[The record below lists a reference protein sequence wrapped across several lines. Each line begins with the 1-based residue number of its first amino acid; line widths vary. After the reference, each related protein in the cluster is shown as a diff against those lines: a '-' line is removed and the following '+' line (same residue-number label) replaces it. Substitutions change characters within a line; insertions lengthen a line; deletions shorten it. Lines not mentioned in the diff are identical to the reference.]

1 MSKDKKWASNQKD
14 QLLVENFRN
23 FMKEG
28 DFSAPKEMNEFV
40 GGLRRGLKRM
50 GAKLTGGHAMGV
62 KDIEERISAASQ
74 AYSLLEKAELS
85 RRAYSMI
92 AQKIG
97 KSVKRSELPSDAI
110 DEVEASGKSVPPA
123 MDMILDNV
131 RDVANRPAW
140 YTIGNL
146 VSDVAPFLKEMT
158 KYSEYVSDQ
167 GDRDK
172 KMGDQ
177 QIVMLGHRI
186 GSVYKAVQEILTQVA
201 QSEDMAEFAKIE
213 KIINS
218 KEFKQMSEFEKDNLL
233 DRMATTKKSF
243 EADLKNI
250 L

>member
-1 MSKDKKWASNQKD
+1 
-14 QLLVENFRN
+14 
-23 FMKEG
+23 
-28 DFSAPKEMNEFV
+28 
-40 GGLRRGLKRM
+40 
-50 GAKLTGGHAMGV
+50 
-62 KDIEERISAASQ
+62 
-74 AYSLLEKAELS
+74 
-85 RRAYSMI
+85 
-92 AQKIG
+92 
-97 KSVKRSELPSDAI
+97 
-110 DEVEASGKSVPPA
+110 
-123 MDMILDNV
+123 
-131 RDVANRPAW
+131 
-140 YTIGNL
+140 
-146 VSDVAPFLKEMT
+146 MT